1 MKKILTVVL
10 VLAGGIAVAISVLQ
24 IMGKLSPILEM
35 KSGAVGVTGK
45 SDGMTAVF
53 VGMKAV
59 PLIVSTLIVQI
70 FSGICAINTSLL
82 LRHAIKQS
90 AARTRNSQ

>member
-10 VLAGGIAVAISVLQ
+10 VLASGIAVAASVLQ
-24 IMGKLSPILEM
+24 MLGKLSSILEV
-35 KSGAVGVTGK
+35 KSGAFGVTGK
-45 SDGMTAVF
+45 FDGVSAVF

-82 LRHAIKQS
+82 LRHAVKQN
-90 AARTRNSQ
+90 AARTRNAQ